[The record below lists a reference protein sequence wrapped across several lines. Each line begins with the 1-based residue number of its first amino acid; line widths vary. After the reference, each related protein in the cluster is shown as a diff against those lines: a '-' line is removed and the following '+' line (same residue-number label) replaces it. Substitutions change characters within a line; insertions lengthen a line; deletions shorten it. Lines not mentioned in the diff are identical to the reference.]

1 VSAKAAMAA
10 ASLLALAGCA
20 LPLIS
25 TEYDPGKAHKYKRTG
40 TNFPATTDLP
50 RDWKETDLKYMDK
63 DASED
68 LVRRQ
73 RALGGGG

>member
-1 VSAKAAMAA
+1 MTRLLVAATVA
-10 ASLLALAGCA
+10 LLLAGCA

-25 TEYDPGKAHKYKRTG
+25 TDFDAGKARKYKRTG
-40 TNFPATTDLP
+40 TNFSATTDLP

-63 DASED
+63 EAGEEM
-68 LVRRQ
+68 VRRQ